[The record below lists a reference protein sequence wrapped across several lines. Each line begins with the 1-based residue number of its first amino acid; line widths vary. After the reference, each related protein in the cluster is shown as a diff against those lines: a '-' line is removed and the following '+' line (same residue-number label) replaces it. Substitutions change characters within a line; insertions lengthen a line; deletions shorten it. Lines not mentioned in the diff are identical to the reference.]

1 MNSQVIAI
9 IANPNIYKDN
19 FGMIW
24 LGVATTSFLA
34 KLHNLHPQWRPLSL
48 F

>member
-19 FGMIW
+19 FGMIR
-24 LGVATTSFLA
+24 LGVATSFLA
-34 KLHNLHPQWRPLSL
+34 KLYIIYTLNGDP